1 MHKLAA
7 RPVAIVRG
15 YESPLAGTPGTGRDL
30 IMGPERDL
38 FR

>member
-1 MHKLAA
+1 MHKLAG

-15 YESPLAGTPGTGRDL
+15 YAPPLPAAAGTGRDL
-30 IMGPERDL
+30 IIGPERDL